1 MSADLDRPLR
11 ILHVLRAPVGGLFRH
26 VVDLAS
32 AQAARGHKV
41 GLLADSVTG
50 GGRAEEAL
58 ARLAPELAL
67 GIDRIPMDR
76 LPSRRDL
83 RGISLAARR
92 ARTVRAEIVHGHGA
106 KGGLFARL
114 GGGKALVA
122 YTPHGGSLNFSKW
135 TPGGFLYLGCESLL
149 RFRTDVSL
157 FESDYAC
164 KVYEQKVGK
173 PRGVVRVVHNG
184 ISAGEFEPV
193 LPLQD
198 ASDLVFVGELARRK
212 GVDIL
217 LEAIAELNRQG
228 RTRTLT
234 AVGSG
239 PEEDE
244 LRALALDLG
253 LGQQVRF
260 LPPMNARQA
269 FSLGR
274 VLMVPSR
281 AESLPYIVLEGVAAS
296 MPIIAT
302 NVGGIPEIFGAY
314 ADALVPS
321 GDAKALA
328 AAIGTDLGTLTARTL
343 RVRAR
348 VRGTFTTEAMCD
360 GIMSAYRD
368 GLAARAPR

>member
-1 MSADLDRPLR
+1 MSADPDRPLR

-26 VVDLAS
+26 VMDLAS

-41 GLLADSVTG
+41 GLLADSITG
-50 GGRAEEAL
+50 GGRADEAL
-58 ARLAPELAL
+58 ARIAPELAL

-92 ARTVRAEIVHGHGA
+92 AKMVRADIVHGHGA

-114 GGGKALVA
+114 GGGKALKA
-122 YTPHGGSLNFSKW
+122 YTPHGGSLNYSKW

-157 FESDYAC
+157 FESEYASS
-164 KVYEQKVGK
+164 VYQTKVGK
-173 PRGVVRVVHNG
+173 PRGIARVVHNG
-184 ISAGEFEPV
+184 ISAGEFEPA
-193 LPLQD
+193 LPVPE
-198 ASDLVFVGELARRK
+198 ASNLVFVGELARRK

-217 LEAIAELNRQG
+217 LQALAELNRQG
-228 RTRTLT
+228 RTVTLT

-244 LRALALDLG
+244 LRALANELG
-253 LGQQVRF
+253 LANQVRF

-274 VLMVPSR
+274 VLVVPSR

-296 MPIIAT
+296 MPIIAC

-314 ADALVPS
+314 ADALVPA
-321 GDAKALA
+321 GDPDALA
-328 AAIGTDLGTLTARTL
+328 GAIGTDLGTLTARTL

-348 VRGTFTTEAMCD
+348 VRSSFSTEAMCD
-360 GIMSAYRD
+360 GIMSAYRE
-368 GLAARAPR
+368 GLAARRSR

>member
-1 MSADLDRPLR
+1 MSADPDRPLR

-41 GLLADSVTG
+41 GLLADSITG
-50 GGRAEEAL
+50 GGRAEETL

-76 LPSRRDL
+76 LPSRRDF

-92 ARTVRAEIVHGHGA
+92 ARTVRADIVHGHGA

-114 GGGKALVA
+114 GGGKALKA
-122 YTPHGGSLNFSKW
+122 YTPHGGSLNYSNW
-135 TPGGFLYLGCESLL
+135 TPSGFLYLGCESLL

-157 FESDYAC
+157 FESEYAYN
-164 KVYEQKVGK
+164 VYQQKVGR
-173 PRGVVRVVHNG
+173 PRGVARVVHNG
-184 ISAGEFEPV
+184 ISAAEFEPA
-193 LPLQD
+193 LPLPD

-212 GVDIL
+212 GVDML
-217 LEAIAELNRQG
+217 LQALARLNSEG
-228 RTRTLT
+228 RSLTLT

-239 PEEDE
+239 PEEEE
-244 LRALALDLG
+244 LRALAGELG
-253 LGQQVRF
+253 LSPQVRF

-314 ADALVPS
+314 ADALVPA
-321 GDAKALA
+321 GDPQALA
-328 AAIGTDLGTLTARTL
+328 LAIRTDLGTLTARTL
-343 RVRAR
+343 RIRAR
-348 VRGTFTTEAMCD
+348 VRSDFSTEAMCE
-360 GIMSAYRD
+360 GIMSAYRE
-368 GLAARAPR
+368 GLAARDAR

>member
-1 MSADLDRPLR
+1 MSADSDRPLR
-11 ILHVLRAPVGGLFRH
+11 ILHVLRSPVGGLFRH
-26 VVDLAS
+26 VVDLAH

-41 GLLADSVTG
+41 GLLADSITG
-50 GGRAEEAL
+50 GARAEEAL

-76 LPSRRDL
+76 APSRRDL

-92 ARTVRAEIVHGHGA
+92 ARTVRADVVHGHGA

-114 GGGKALVA
+114 GGGTALKV
-122 YTPHGGSLNFSKW
+122 YTPHGGSLNFSNW
-135 TPGGFLYLGCESLL
+135 RPGGFLYLGCESLL

-157 FESDYAC
+157 FESEYAFN
-164 KVYEQKVGK
+164 VFQQKVGK
-173 PRGVVRVVHNG
+173 PRGVARVVHNG

-193 LPLQD
+193 LPVPE
-198 ASDLVFVGELARRK
+198 ASNLVFVGEMARRK
-212 GVDIL
+212 GVDTL
-217 LEAIAELNRQG
+217 LQALAQLNRDGQ
-228 RTRTLT
+228 TVTLT

-244 LRALALDLG
+244 LQGLARELG
-253 LGQQVRF
+253 LGSQVRF

-274 VLMVPSR
+274 VLVVPSL

-296 MPIIAT
+296 MPIVAT

-314 ADALVPS
+314 ADALVPA
-321 GDAKALA
+321 GDPQALA
-328 AAIGTDLGTLTARTL
+328 SALRTDLGTLTARTL

-348 VRGTFTTEAMCD
+348 VRASFSTEAMCD

-368 GLAARAPR
+368 GLAARTPA